1 MKHQQTMDVP
11 HVRNSPGHVLYN
23 NRLPTSKS
31 KILYSTTDGNLPQ
44 YCKQKYWKPFESKD
58 LTSQMSCFFLTCA
71 VLA

>member
-44 YCKQKYWKPFESKD
+44 YCKAEI
-58 LTSQMSCFFLTCA
+58 LEA
-71 VLA
+71 I